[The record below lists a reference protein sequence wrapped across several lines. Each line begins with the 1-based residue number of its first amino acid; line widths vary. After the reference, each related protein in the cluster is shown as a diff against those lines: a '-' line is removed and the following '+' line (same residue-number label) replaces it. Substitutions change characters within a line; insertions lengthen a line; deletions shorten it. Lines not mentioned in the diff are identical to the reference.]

1 MGSLEFNSNG
11 DLIRLVPGTGV
22 PARSRSRSFGLLTP
36 AAICTLV
43 LFVPPILAQD
53 ADGDGVLNAADNCI
67 NVPNPAQV
75 DGDGDFA
82 GDVCDCGPGCP
93 NLVTQLGPSTDL
105 VFTTSSD
112 FNWVAPLDTG
122 GAGLVF
128 DVLRSTDPADFSSAN
143 CIGAN
148 TVATVGSDATL
159 PANIFYYVTRAEG
172 SCGGGNLGADSAEAR
187 RSGGSC
193 PLGVPLPFCS
203 DNFENVAL
211 CPDVA
216 PTCSANF
223 LGGTSCQFI
232 GLAFC
237 YQSGLFSYGVSTA
250 VPLTIDFTNDVN
262 QISVF
267 FAAQGAVVG
276 TMRFFDADN
285 LEVDSPITTN
295 GNCLLVMA
303 PSQNVVFSRPVRKIK
318 VTVVVG
324 TAWIDDLV
332 LN

>member
-1 MGSLEFNSNG
+1 MGSLEFNVNG
-11 DLIRLVPGTGV
+11 DPIRRPPGV
-22 PARSRSRSFGLLTP
+22 FARRRLRCFGFLGS
-36 AAICTLV
+36 AAICTL
-43 LFVPPILAQD
+43 LLCVPSVLAQD
-53 ADGDGVLNAADNCI
+53 VDGDGVPDAADNCI
-67 NVPNPAQV
+67 NVPNAAQA
-75 DGDGDFA
+75 DSDGDFA
-82 GDVCDCGPGCP
+82 GDVCDCGPGCAG
-93 NLVTQLGPSTDL
+93 LSTRLGPSTDL

-122 GAGLVF
+122 GGVLMF
-128 DVLRSTDPADFSSAN
+128 DVLRSTDPADFSSAS
-143 CIGAN
+143 CIATN
-148 TVATVGSDATL
+148 TAATVGNDATM
-159 PANIFYYVTRAEG
+159 PAGAFYYVTRAEG
-172 SCGGGNLGADSAEAR
+172 SCGGGNLGASSAEAR

-193 PLGVPLPFCS
+193 PPGVPLPFCS
-203 DNFENVAL
+203 DDFEGP

-216 PTCSANF
+216 PTCGANF
-223 LGGTSCQFI
+223 SGGTSCLFI

-250 VPLTIDFTNDVN
+250 APLTIDFTDDVN

-267 FAAQGAVVG
+267 FAGQGPAVG

-295 GNCLLVMA
+295 GDCLLVMP

-318 VTVVVG
+318 VTVAG
-324 TAWIDDLV
+324 GDAWIDDLV